1 MRTRESIVVCREQQL
16 DAVKRVLQRMPLRVS
31 RSSLKRARLKLIV
44 EAVCSGLCGSDVKLS
59 HLLQL
64 TYFEGLTGLEDELE
78 WLISKRLLALQKD
91 GSDVLLRGTQLGRA
105 VLSSS
110 LPPDIALLVYADLER
125 ASRALI
131 LDNELHLLY
140 LVTPLNNTAVWTGF
154 LDWSH
159 YYTIWSKLPHQLQR
173 VGQMVGVSERFL
185 LEKMRGRVTASSA
198 DVQVHLRF
206 ISALALFELINERP
220 LITVARRFR
229 INRGAL
235 QSLQQQSATYACMV
249 VAFCERLGWVYLRS
263 ILDGFSERLAFG
275 VRRELTELV
284 KLLGMDARR
293 ARAFHERRITTIAS
307 LATTPIEQIAKILRS
322 AVPFVARNGD
332 RAGLNRWL
340 SGEKAMT
347 DLDAATLLAARARQ
361 YLASSVRGLGVFSE
375 TQLSLLMSTTTDE
388 GMGQRESSCETST
401 NKANSV
407 LSSKVDNAKQENSV
421 LDQSL
426 LELSACDLFDHSSEF
441 GKIYGEE
448 CFDEQLLYA
457 SQSDNESKNPAKEF
471 AQRNSS
477 SIEHERVFV
486 DEEQQMNQDKENYPP
501 NNVVSDDETNV
512 EKIMKKMSLTSISS
526 SNVQPLASLFTSKS
540 KIRSPRRSSIEMAI
554 KGDGCNKEVD
564 DGSCISTLLDEC
576 LGENEENYI
585 PENDKSCILEDK
597 KANIHKNKQFRSRE
611 TGGLGLP
618 ENERGTLVDLVAVEE
633 KDERTERAEVTVEN
647 SKLEWSISDS
657 ALYACMSHNQST
669 LESITF
675 SATTGIEYMSANDS
689 ISDSVLL
696 AALPYQ
702 SEANLNGIRSNVE
715 QREDCQCVMANTMP
729 AEKCLTYCSKNL
741 KTNGSSVE
749 RNLYSLADFTPLE
762 LESRDDVCRTA
773 TIDNTRVKN
782 NGIQTNAN
790 GQLGVGQEIGD
801 KEIPSSEEEQ
811 QTLGLFDASGDLFEA
826 SRSSSLASET
836 PQDVRVKR
844 ARQCGSI
851 GSPLS
856 PNCRSPL
863 SKFVKL
869 SSPCSTSS
877 PLTFPDTSSPHSLKK
892 NFSPLAKVDGT
903 YTKTPSRRGEAIRLK
918 MSQDVKGEANSERS
932 RNFVIDDVCRSHS
945 RWLSFTEEVRSW
957 SEIGVG
963 IWLGRHTSR
972 NEVDVIAVALCASDG
987 KPAFIPFDDSC
998 IYGNDHEEADFPS
1011 CTPVDSI
1018 SVAERIALFESV
1030 LASTEQRKI
1039 LFDLLAATRALNS
1052 PTFSFD
1058 LIINRLSNCVCIKT
1072 LSFLAHFRT
1081 ADGES
1086 PLTFH
1091 ELITRVMPSV
1101 SVSNIW
1107 KAGCSNGRII
1117 SSTYAFVNVRL
1128 YEYLMPLAIRLS
1140 SERSVTLELD
1150 SIMLLARLEA
1160 TGIAFDRKTANDLVE
1175 EMKKELSLLE
1185 EEGRRL
1191 AGIPFNFESP
1201 SEIAN
1206 VLFVRMCIP
1215 PVGATGG
1222 NSCIGRRHY
1231 STNKNV
1237 LHQLAK
1243 QHPIAGVILKWRKLN
1258 TALSSSLHNLLR
1270 LCKSDDR
1277 IHCSFTAFSPTGRVQ
1292 SVNPNVQNVQKDA
1305 LIFSLSVRSLFV
1317 APPGYVLVSADYCQ
1331 LELRV
1336 LAGLS
1341 RDPALNELFCS
1352 GGDLFEIMADRWNA
1366 DSSTGITVDRQK
1378 MKQLCYAIIY
1388 GMGATSLGEQIGVS
1402 KQTAQHFIDSFFKK
1416 STFVDRRDIGTM
1428 SSGSVFGNG
1437 NGKKTSFKGRQQFH
1451 TKRSCKGGKT
1461 SRQQYHTGVSC

>member
-1 MRTRESIVVCREQQL
+1 MELWAGESIVVCREQQL

-426 LELSACDLFDHSSEF
+426 LELSACDLFDHSS
-441 GKIYGEE
+441 IYGEE

-512 EKIMKKMSLTSISS
+512 EKIMKKMSRTSISS

-647 SKLEWSISDS
+647 SK
-657 ALYACMSHNQST
+657 
-669 LESITF
+669 
-675 SATTGIEYMSANDS
+675 
-689 ISDSVLL
+689 
-696 AALPYQ
+696 
-702 SEANLNGIRSNVE
+702 
-715 QREDCQCVMANTMP
+715 
-729 AEKCLTYCSKNL
+729 
-741 KTNGSSVE
+741 
-749 RNLYSLADFTPLE
+749 
-762 LESRDDVCRTA
+762 TA

-826 SRSSSLASET
+826 SKSSSLASET

-998 IYGNDHEEADFPS
+998 IYGNDREEADFPS

-1175 EMKKELSLLE
+1175 KMKKELSLLE

-1305 LIFSLSVRSLFV
+1305 LISSLSVRSLFV

-1416 STFVDRRDIGTM
+1416 FAKVRSWIDAILERCHQDRCSVTVMGRRRPLKDANSSIQNDRAKAERQAVNSTIQGSASEIFKLALLRLERSLKGVDARIVMQVHDEVIVEVSQASLAIAVERIRNAMCSALPEFPIPLTVKI
-1428 SSGSVFGNG
+1428 SSGMSWGDLSLMN
-1437 NGKKTSFKGRQQFH
+1437 T
-1451 TKRSCKGGKT
+1451 
-1461 SRQQYHTGVSC
+1461 